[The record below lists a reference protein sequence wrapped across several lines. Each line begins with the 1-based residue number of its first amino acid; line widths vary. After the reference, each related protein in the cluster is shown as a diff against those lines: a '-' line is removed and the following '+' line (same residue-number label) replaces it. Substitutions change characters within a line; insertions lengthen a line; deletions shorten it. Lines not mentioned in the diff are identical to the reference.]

1 MRYRRRSVLATAIAA
16 LAAAPA
22 AAQINPFA
30 NRAREFESADRERMY
45 GSMRTVLESQ
55 EVGER
60 AAWTSNDGSFG
71 GVSELQRTYSR
82 DGMRCGALRHRF
94 VGAAGDAGIFDVEA
108 CEVPGEGWKF
118 AF

>member
-1 MRYRRRSVLATAIAA
+1 MRYRRRGVLAAVAA
-16 LAAAPA
+16 LLATPV

-30 NRAREFESADRERMY
+30 NRAREFESADRKRMY

-55 EVGER
+55 EVGEQ
-60 AAWTSNDGSFG
+60 AAWTSTDGSFG
-71 GVSELQRTYSR
+71 GVSELQRTYTR

-108 CEVPGEGWKF
+108 CDVPGEGWKF